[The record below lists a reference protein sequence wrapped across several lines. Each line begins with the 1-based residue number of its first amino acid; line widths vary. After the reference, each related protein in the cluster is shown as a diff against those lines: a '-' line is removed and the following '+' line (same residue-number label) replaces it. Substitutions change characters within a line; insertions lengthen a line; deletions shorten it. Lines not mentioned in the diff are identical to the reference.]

1 MDERPEPRPDS
12 RQETP
17 RLADRLRQS
26 PRDAMRAIAAS
37 ARCWLLHRW
46 SPWTL
51 YETIRPMR
59 AIGPSLRHVGTVAE
73 LRRRRHCVRCG
84 KRDDRYV
91 GQKSVPADQPLPH
104 PPRGFVEIDRADRQV
119 AVRPDRAD

>member
-1 MDERPEPRPDS
+1 MDARPDPRPDS
-12 RQETP
+12 RSDSRP
-17 RLADRLRQS
+17 ADQPVLSAR
-26 PRDAMRAIAAS
+26 AAARAIEAS

-46 SPWTL
+46 GPWTL

-59 AIGPSLRHVGTVAE
+59 AIGPSLRHVAAVAE

-91 GQKSVPADQPLPH
+91 GQKPIPADQQPVNTPD
-104 PPRGFVEIDRADRQV
+104 FAEIDTGDRPELKRPNRAD
-119 AVRPDRAD
+119 

>member
-12 RQETP
+12 RQEP
-17 RLADRLRQS
+17 HLADRLFPS
-26 PRDAMRAIAAS
+26 ARDTVRAIAAS

-46 SPWTL
+46 SPWML
-51 YETIRPMR
+51 YETIRPVR
-59 AIGPSLRHVGTVAE
+59 AIGPSLRHVGAVAE

-91 GQKSVPADQPLPH
+91 GQRSVPADQPQPN
-104 PPRGFVEIDRADRQV
+104 PPRGFIEIDRADGHV
-119 AVRPDRAD
+119 AVRPARAD